1 MKFVSYLKCLP
12 PNNKNLEKN
21 DILEKFPLGVAYLG
35 LDEVI
40 IHEDSNIINA
50 DVALMVGWVHE
61 ESKDSQHL
69 QFRKKIIDFQKSEE
83 KRVLLADS
91 NLFLYKNKSNP
102 LHYLRYSFDGIFPNT
117 GEYCDKN
124 IDSGR
129 WKKISQ
135 DIGLNLKDYRTN
147 GNHILL
153 CLQRNGG
160 WSMRGFDVIDWT
172 AQTIKLLRLHTDRD
186 IVIRAHPGDKG
197 SKNYLSPNN
206 LIKRIG
212 LLKGVRLSKEG
223 SELQDDLKNC
233 WAVINHNSSP
243 AVGAAIEGYP
253 VFVTDAIRS
262 QCYDIANTNL
272 KNIENPNLPDRQK
285 WIERISMFHWKFD
298 ELVTGECWSHMR
310 AYV

>member
-69 QFRKKIIDFQKSEE
+69 QFRKKIIDFQKSEG

>member
-1 MKFVSYLKCLP
+1 
-12 PNNKNLEKN
+12 
-21 DILEKFPLGVAYLG
+21 
-35 LDEVI
+35 
-40 IHEDSNIINA
+40 
-50 DVALMVGWVHE
+50 MVGWVHE

-69 QFRKKIIDFQKSEE
+69 QFRKKIIDFQKSEG